1 MPTLTARRP
10 APLHGLI
17 LLLPSTLMIAEYV
30 RDAAATAV
38 VFGFFASSWFG
49 WAQEAPP
56 KSWRAPLGAG
66 SVIALLT
73 AVGGGLLAWRH
84 WSDGT
89 VFDDD
94 TGRSFGIVV
103 GIEFAA
109 AAAGA
114 GLLALCRRA
123 EFIPAW
129 IALVVGVHLFPV
141 AVILEYPLIHVVA
154 ALVTLVAIAAIPV
167 ARARSIPVSAATGLG
182 AGAVL
187 LVAAL
192 ASLVAALTGY

>member
-1 MPTLTARRP
+1 
-10 APLHGLI
+10 
-17 LLLPSTLMIAEYV
+17 MITEYV

-56 KSWRAPLGAG
+56 KSWRTPLGVG

-103 GIEFAA
+103 GIEFVA

-114 GLLALCRRA
+114 GLLALRRRA
-123 EFIPAW
+123 EFISAW
-129 IALVVGVHLFPV
+129 IAFVVGVHLFPV

-182 AGAVL
+182 TGAVL